1 MHSNVYDDVTD
12 FEVSAFIKNANF
24 WISSGP
30 ILKNKGMFEIF
41 QKKGQKI
48 WKFGQKCTR
57 FGNIV

>member
-12 FEVSAFIKNANF
+12 FEVRAFIKNANF

-48 WKFGQKCTR
+48 WKFG
-57 FGNIV
+57 